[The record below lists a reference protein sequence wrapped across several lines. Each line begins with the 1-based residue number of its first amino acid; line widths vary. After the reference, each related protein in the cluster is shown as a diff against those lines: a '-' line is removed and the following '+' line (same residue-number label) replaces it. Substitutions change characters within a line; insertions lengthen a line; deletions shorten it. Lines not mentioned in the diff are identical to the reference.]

1 MIEKKENVVVKTAM
15 KRKWSLLL
23 TVLLDVAGTAGT
35 IAVYYFIYKVIAEI
49 VDKHAMVDEIDKSVI
64 TSMCIGDSGAL
75 YNCWLRAC
83 TFCILFSWI

>member
-49 VDKHAMVDEIDKSVI
+49 VDKHAMGNHIYVHWDAD
-64 TSMCIGDSGAL
+64 MRCDSGAL